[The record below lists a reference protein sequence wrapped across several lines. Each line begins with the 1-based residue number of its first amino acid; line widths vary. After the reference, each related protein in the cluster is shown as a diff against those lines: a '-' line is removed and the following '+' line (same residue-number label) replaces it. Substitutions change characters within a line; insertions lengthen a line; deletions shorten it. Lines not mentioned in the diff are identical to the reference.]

1 MPPTPKSLNSV
12 TKATKELGT
21 FKEDNTFTVV
31 KEYNTPAGKKYYSAS
46 SPDLSTANRIADY
59 KNNTVASDSIPSN
72 LIIKKI
78 GGTINGSK
86 LRRQASSTGLRT
98 SKKHK

>member
-1 MPPTPKSLNSV
+1 MPPTPKSLN
-12 TKATKELGT
+12 KATKELGT
-21 FKEDNTFTVV
+21 FKENNTFTVV
-31 KEYNTPAGKKYYSAS
+31 KEYNTPGGKKYYSAS
-46 SPDLSTANRIADY
+46 SPDLSTANKIADY
-59 KNNTVASDSIPSN
+59 KNKTVASDSIPSN